1 MERSRA
7 AVAGATITMQFKDYY
22 DILGVEP
29 SAGDAEIKT
38 AYRRLARKYHPDVSK
53 ETRAEEQFKAG
64 NAAYEALR
72 DRQKRAGHD
81 QLRTRRYTTA
91 GEHQRPPGGHRKRTS
106 G

>member
-22 DILGVEP
+22 DILGVEH

-53 ETRAEEQFKAG
+53 ETGADAQFKALHEDYQ
-64 NAAYEALR
+64 ASR
-72 DRQKRAGHD
+72 DPPTRAVYD
-81 QLRTRRYTTA
+81 QPRTRR
-91 GEHQRPPGGHRKRTS
+91 HRPCDVLHPPLGDDGS
-106 G
+106 AP